1 METFLKEDIWKG
13 YGEPQS
19 LKRTVYV
26 LSAFLTCEGWPDFPL
41 SFKVITKLSENQ
53 KHKIIWRRNR
63 QKKSLGAS
71 LKIPP
76 WLKITYDERV
86 T

>member
-1 METFLKEDIWKG
+1 MEEEQT
-13 YGEPQS
+13 
-19 LKRTVYV
+19 
-26 LSAFLTCEGWPDFPL
+26 
-41 SFKVITKLSENQ
+41 
-53 KHKIIWRRNR
+53 
-63 QKKSLGAS
+63 KKSLGAS